1 MRAHLPGATF
11 PQEEILGAE
20 AEGGGGCLDMEIS
33 PLSGSESQSE
43 GDSDSEV
50 RRAKAKAAKD
60 SELYKF
66 HLRGRELKFQG
77 DSVTEIV
84 EELRMLLERELGAAA
99 FVDVYNTMEQLA
111 PTDDDDL
118 TVRRIIEVLGYEKVH
133 FVPLIHQLIICEE
146 SIQGGGGR

>member
-1 MRAHLPGATF
+1 
-11 PQEEILGAE
+11 
-20 AEGGGGCLDMEIS
+20 MEIS

-50 RRAKAKAAKD
+50 RRAKD

-99 FVDVYNTMEQLA
+99 FVDVYNTMERLA

-146 SIQGGGGR
+146 SIQCGGGGG